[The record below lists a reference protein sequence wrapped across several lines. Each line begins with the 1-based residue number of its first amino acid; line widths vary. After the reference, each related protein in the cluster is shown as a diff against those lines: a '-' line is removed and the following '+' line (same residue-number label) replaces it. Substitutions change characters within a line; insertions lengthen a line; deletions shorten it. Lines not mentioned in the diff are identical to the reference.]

1 MSLVR
6 SRCAGVTMS
15 SGSEGRSRALLATLL
30 LVANR
35 VVSAERLIDDLREK
49 PPESGEHALRV
60 RVSEL
65 RKALALEGEQ
75 SPISTRAPGYV
86 MLLRRD
92 QLDLFRFE
100 DRLERG
106 SNASPME
113 SSPRRRMSCVRR
125 SSSGAGPP
133 RRRRARGFRAPAA
146 MRLEELPRLHAL
158 ELRIE
163 AERSPRSPRTAR
175 QRARSLVDRPPA
187 ERVLSRPADACA
199 PCTERGA
206 SRRPSI
212 PTGRLKRLVSE
223 LGLSRALPQALE
235 QEILRHDPSLEH
247 PSARPKSCSR
257 STRRR
262 RSSLAPTAERRR
274 GARRVAVTRGADGTK
289 TSARAHSHAA
299 RRRGRPAP
307 SRGREPKHAS
317 FRPRA
322 AKSSR
327 TCGRVRL

>member
-1 MSLVR
+1 M
-6 SRCAGVTMS
+6 TMS

-30 LVANR
+30 LSANR
-35 VVSAERLIDDLREK
+35 VVSAERLIDDLWGEK

-125 SSSGAGPP
+125 SSSGAGRP
-133 RRRRARGFRAPAA
+133 RRRRARGAGRSAA
-146 MRLEELPRLHAL
+146 MRLEELRLGPRAAD
-158 ELRIE
+158 RGR
-163 AERSPRSPRTAR
+163 ARPRSPRTAR
-175 QRARSLVDRPPA
+175 QSPVSGRPPA
-187 ERVLSRPADACA
+187 ERVLSRPADAR

-212 PTGRLKRLVSE
+212 PIG
-223 LGLSRALPQALE
+223 QAGS
-235 QEILRHDPSLEH
+235 DS
-247 PSARPKSCSR
+247 
-257 STRRR
+257 
-262 RSSLAPTAERRR
+262 
-274 GARRVAVTRGADGTK
+274 
-289 TSARAHSHAA
+289 
-299 RRRGRPAP
+299 
-307 SRGREPKHAS
+307 
-317 FRPRA
+317 
-322 AKSSR
+322 
-327 TCGRVRL
+327 